1 MRLYTICH
9 NGAKFCVQ
17 NNKKTKQLQNKR
29 QFAKDKQN
37 YKKNATHKKN
47 IAVHTADIT
56 RQNFS
61 ADKKI
66 YFQNKLTA

>member
-1 MRLYTICH
+1 MRLYTICR
-9 NGAKFCVQ
+9 NGEKFWVK

-29 QFAKDKQN
+29 QFATDKQN

-47 IAVHTADIT
+47 VAFHTADIT

-66 YFQNKLTA
+66 YFQNNLTA